1 LAASFI
7 SIANNFHLLNAC
19 DVLRQEER
27 AMLKHLSIVT
37 LTAALAMGAA
47 SLAFASSHKPCPHI
61 GYCKPGTCAQ
71 DGTIRACNPKN
82 CSKANC
88 GK

>member
-1 LAASFI
+1 MLA
-7 SIANNFHLLNAC
+7 
-19 DVLRQEER
+19 DVLRQEEST
-27 AMLKHLSIVT
+27 MQKHLPIVA
-37 LTAALAMGAA
+37 LAVALAMSAA
-47 SLAFASSHKPCPHI
+47 PLAFASSHKPCPHV

-88 GK
+88 AR

>member
-1 LAASFI
+1 MLAG
-7 SIANNFHLLNAC
+7 
-19 DVLRQEER
+19 VPRREES
-27 AMLKHLSIVT
+27 AMLKKLTLVT
-37 LTAALAMGAA
+37 LAAAFAVSAANLAY
-47 SLAFASSHKPCPHI
+47 ASSHKPCPHV

-71 DGTIRACNPKN
+71 DGTMRACNPKN

>member
-1 LAASFI
+1 MLAY
-7 SIANNFHLLNAC
+7 
-19 DVLRQEER
+19 VLRQKGR
-27 AMLKHLSIVT
+27 AMLKQLSI
-37 LTAALAMGAA
+37 LTFAATLAMSAA
-47 SLAFASSHKPCPHI
+47 TLAFASSHKPCPHV

-88 GK
+88 GR